1 MGTLQQRSLLCE
13 RTRGW
18 VSLSLDGELS
28 EFERALLDAHLGRC
42 AECSVFAADIRA
54 ATTLLR
60 AAPLER
66 PLQQISPP
74 VIRRRIGASALRV
87 GAAAAV
93 VVGALGLAGS
103 MTISSGPRASAG
115 PVLGASDQASDRLIR
130 IAKRQSLTPAPLID
144 RGRPALTLPL

>member
-1 MGTLQQRSLLCE
+1 MGTLHQRSLLCE
-13 RTRGW
+13 RSRGW

-42 AECSVFAADIRA
+42 AECSVFAADTRA

-74 VIRRRIGASALRV
+74 AIRRRIGASALRV

-103 MTISSGPRASAG
+103 MTVSSGPRVSAV
-115 PVLGASDQASDRLIR
+115 PRGASDQTSDRLIR
-130 IAKRQSLTPAPLID
+130 IAQRQSLTPAPLID
-144 RGRPALTLPL
+144 RGRSVLTLPL

>member
-42 AECSVFAADIRA
+42 PECSVFAADTRA

-103 MTISSGPRASAG
+103 MTTRPARRC
-115 PVLGASDQASDRLIR
+115 PPDRRGASDQTSDRLIR
-130 IAKRQSLTPAPLID
+130 IAQRQSLTPAPLID